1 VNLQTELCLDVACCP
16 AALVHLPAAKSL
28 LSWKP
33 SAILRGSARESDWIG
48 YVSLFR
54 KSCPIAMALHH
65 LVEAANLT
73 RNYLAKL
80 LHRFA
85 A

>member
-1 VNLQTELCLDVACCP
+1 
-16 AALVHLPAAKSL
+16 LPAAKSL
-28 LSWKP
+28 LSSKP
-33 SAILRGSARESDWIG
+33 CSILRGSARESGWIG
-48 YVSLFR
+48 YFSLFR
-54 KSCPIAMALHH
+54 KSCPIAMAPHH
-65 LVEAANLT
+65 LVEAANST